1 MVLLTIEEMSEIL
14 RESFCKYEGR
24 IDLYNAYMDRYTD
37 ALYLVSKKIAE
48 KEKEDN
54 GYGPCLRQMRQDN

>member
-1 MVLLTIEEMSEIL
+1 MVLLTVEEMSEIL
-14 RESFCKYEGR
+14 RESFFKYEGHN
-24 IDLYNAYMDRYTD
+24 DLYNAYMDGYTD
-37 ALYLVSKKIAE
+37 ALYMVSKKIAE